1 MRATLSLK
9 GDAFATAQACWRAFF
24 LKRIQ
29 AVSEFFCLGS
39 AERFP
44 MQHPDGTW
52 IFELPTDKLKVSA
65 ARLKDVLDEV
75 S

>member
-1 MRATLSLK
+1 MRATLSLE
-9 GDAFATAQACWRAFF
+9 GDAFATERACSRAFF
-24 LKRIQ
+24 LKQIQ

-39 AERFP
+39 AERLP

-52 IFELPTDKLKVSA
+52 IFELPTDKPKVIA
-65 ARLKDVLDEV
+65 ARLKDTLDDV